1 MNKKTILVVDDED
14 GIRDLLGMSLAG
26 TGYNPILCE
35 DGKHAIPHID
45 SADILITDFSMPG
58 MNGVELAKIAK
69 QQNPGMPVI
78 IMTGTPGDIPAN
90 HPANEVIEKP
100 FRFEQLK
107 KIIADLLK

>member
-1 MNKKTILVVDDED
+1 MDKKTILIVDDEN

-26 TGYNPILCE
+26 AGYNPILCE

-78 IMTGTPGDIPAN
+78 IMTCTPRDIPAN
-90 HPANEVIEKP
+90 HPADEVIEKP
-100 FRFEQLK
+100 FGFEQLK
-107 KIIADLLK
+107 KVIADLLK